1 MLIEIESL
9 GWRLS
14 KSSFPILSVI
24 LCSGL
29 MTGVRGNSEIEHI
42 WQVIYRFGFY
52 RGGPVMM
59 SALSGV
65 GSFIVY
71 MELANEDEGRYCVV
85 GFEGEEVGGTDLSAF
100 GRESEG

>member
-1 MLIEIESL
+1 MLIEIELL
-9 GWRLS
+9 GWKLS
-14 KSSFPILSVI
+14 KFLSSFLYLI

-29 MTGVRGNSEIEHI
+29 MTRVRGNSEIEHI

-65 GSFIVY
+65 GVFMFYV
-71 MELANEDEGRYCVV
+71 RV
-85 GFEGEEVGGTDLSAF
+85 G
-100 GRESEG
+100 

>member
-9 GWRLS
+9 EWKLS
-14 KSSFPILSVI
+14 KSSFPILSLI

-29 MTGVRGNSEIEHI
+29 MTRVRGNSEIEHI

-65 GSFIVY
+65 GVFMFYVRI
-71 MELANEDEGRYCVV
+71 G
-85 GFEGEEVGGTDLSAF
+85 
-100 GRESEG
+100 

>member
-1 MLIEIESL
+1 MLTEIESL

-14 KSSFPILSVI
+14 ESSFPFLYLI
-24 LCSGL
+24 LCSGGGL
-29 MTGVRGNSEIEHI
+29 MTRVPGNSEIEHI

-65 GSFIVY
+65 GVFMFYARI
-71 MELANEDEGRYCVV
+71 G
-85 GFEGEEVGGTDLSAF
+85 
-100 GRESEG
+100 